1 MMQTERDHA
10 PAWRARPVGSAAA
23 DIELVF
29 DRLDRPGTVTAL
41 LAACLIDV
49 DGRPVSP
56 EEVWDWTLSQR
67 LQALLAMRVA
77 SGDVRLELH
86 STCVQCG
93 EAMEIGLD
101 LRDFA
106 GEPAAPRFHWRN
118 DDGVTL
124 ALRLPRGR
132 DLQRW
137 MQADAPAP
145 EALAASLVEGVAG
158 VPEGAQ
164 PPALATLLS
173 ALDDAFEAHDP
184 LTALRLQ
191 AACPACAHDNTL
203 SCDLESMLVDGFA
216 RAQSR
221 MLDDVLQLAQAFH
234 WSEADIL
241 AMPPWRRRHYLNQ
254 LDQQR
259 GWM

>member
-1 MMQTERDHA
+1 MMHAQDHA
-10 PAWRARPVGSAAA
+10 QAWRARPVGSAAS
-23 DIELVF
+23 DIDLVF

-41 LAACLIDV
+41 LAACLSDAE
-49 DGRPVSP
+49 GQAVSL
-56 EEVWDWTLSQR
+56 EEAWDWTLSQR

-77 SGDVRLELH
+77 SGEVQLELQ
-86 STCVQCG
+86 STCVACG

-106 GEPAAPRFHWRN
+106 GEPAAPRFNWRS
-118 DDGVTL
+118 DEGVTL

-137 MQADAPAP
+137 MQAEAPAP
-145 EALAASLVEGVAG
+145 DALAASLVEAVVG
-158 VPEGAQ
+158 VPEGTQ
-164 PPALATLLS
+164 PPALATLLP

-184 LTALRLQ
+184 LTALRLHT
-191 AACPACAHDNTL
+191 ACPACAHDNTL
-203 SCDLESMLVDGFA
+203 SCDLESLLLDGFA

-241 AMPPWRRRHYLNQ
+241 ALPQWRRTHYLNQ
-254 LDQQR
+254 IAQQG

>member
-1 MMQTERDHA
+1 MMQAQDHA
-10 PAWRARPVGSAAA
+10 QAWRARPVGSAAS
-23 DIELVF
+23 DIDLVF

-41 LAACLIDV
+41 LAACLSDAE
-49 DGRPVSP
+49 GQAVSL
-56 EEVWDWTLSQR
+56 EEAWDWTLSQR

-77 SGDVRLELH
+77 SGEVKLELQ

-106 GEPAAPRFHWRN
+106 AEPAAPRFNWRS
-118 DDGVTL
+118 DEGVTL

-132 DLQRW
+132 DLQCW
-137 MQADAPAP
+137 MRADAPAP
-145 EALAASLVEGVAG
+145 DALAASLVEAVVG
-158 VPEGAQ
+158 VPEGTQ
-164 PPALATLLS
+164 PPALAALLP

-184 LTALRLQ
+184 LTALRLHT
-191 AACPACAHDNTL
+191 ACPACAHDNTL
-203 SCDLESMLVDGFA
+203 SCDLESMLLDGFA

-234 WSEADIL
+234 WSEAEIL
-241 AMPPWRRRHYLNQ
+241 ALPQWRRTHYLNQ
-254 LDQQR
+254 IAQQG